1 MRKKKFLFSLIALP
15 LICSACTPPVKQT
28 PEDPLT
34 ILFAGDSI
42 TDSGRDKEQIAP
54 GMNLGNGYVKMVD
67 DHYRETKKEN
77 APIIMNAGVNGDTSE
92 QLAARFKTDV
102 DAHSPDILVM
112 LIGINDHYNW
122 SCGAASCAAENYGQR
137 IERIM
142 HDYAYAYYRV
152 ILVTPFYIED
162 ASTERRI
169 QLKEYQD
176 LLRDIVAEYDN
187 VELLDAQAV
196 FDDAIS
202 KPDYSPV
209 EYTPDQ
215 VHLYQKAAQDL
226 ADAVIH
232 TLALN

>member
-1 MRKKKFLFSLIALP
+1 MRKKLSCTPIALS
-15 LICSACTPPVKQT
+15 LTCCACTSPVKQE
-28 PEDPLT
+28 PEEPLT

-67 DHYRETKKEN
+67 DHYRKTKEEN
-77 APIIMNAGVNGDTSE
+77 APIIMNAGVNGNTSE
-92 QLAARFKTDV
+92 QLVARFKTDV
-102 DAHSPDILVM
+102 DVHSPDILVM
-112 LIGINDHYNW
+112 LIGINDYGNRA
-122 SCGAASCAAENYGQR
+122 SGAASCAPENYGRQ

-152 ILVTPFYIED
+152 ILITPFLIED
-162 ASTERRI
+162 AGTERRI

-176 LLRDIVAEYDN
+176 ILRDIVAEYDN

-202 KPDYSPV
+202 KPDYSPA

-226 ADAVIH
+226 TDAVIH